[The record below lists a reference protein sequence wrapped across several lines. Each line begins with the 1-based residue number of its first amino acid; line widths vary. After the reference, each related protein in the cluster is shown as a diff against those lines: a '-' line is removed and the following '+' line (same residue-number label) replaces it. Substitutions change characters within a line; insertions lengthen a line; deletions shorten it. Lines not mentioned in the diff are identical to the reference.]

1 MSYCTKCGKKN
12 LDTAKFCT
20 GCGGGLT
27 TIAPALH
34 KKKNNQRIIISSIV
48 LLGLLVATYFIFFN
62 KRGEKNNGYSA
73 NTQVSEDEVIK
84 LKELVYQWNA
94 GLNNG
99 NSNEI
104 AALYAERLVYYRT
117 QMSKGNAAVLL
128 NDFFLKNP
136 GFLQEI
142 TSDIT
147 FEKINNNLIVC
158 NFQKTATL
166 NSKKTD
172 YPSYL
177 KASQEMG
184 VWKIV
189 EEGDKIT
196 DYNLDKNKKSQK

>member
-27 TIAPALH
+27 TTVPSAIQ
-34 KKKNNQRIIISSIV
+34 KKKNIQWIVIGSLV
-48 LLGLLVATYFIFFN
+48 LLGLLVGSYFLFF
-62 KRGEKNNGYSA
+62 KKTEDKNNNLSA
-73 NTQVSEDEVIK
+73 NTLVSEDEAIK

-99 NSNEI
+99 SSDEI

-117 QMSKGNAAVLL
+117 QMSKGNATVLL
-128 NDFFLKNP
+128 SDFFLKNP
-136 GFLQEI
+136 GFSQEI
-142 TSDIT
+142 TSEIT
-147 FEKINNNLIVC
+147 FEKVNSNLIVC

-166 NSKKTD
+166 NGKKTD

-196 DYNLDKNKKSQK
+196 DYNLNKNK